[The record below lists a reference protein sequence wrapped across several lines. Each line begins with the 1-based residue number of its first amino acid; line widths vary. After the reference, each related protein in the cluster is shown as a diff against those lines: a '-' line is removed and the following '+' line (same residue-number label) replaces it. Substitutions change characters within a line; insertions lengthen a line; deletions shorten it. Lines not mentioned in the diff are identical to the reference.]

1 MKGHSEGE
9 GSLAG
14 CSSCKESDTTELL
27 NSNSKGEVIFK
38 IVCGKKWCGIWNVE
52 SGIVDTAREGEGRTN
67 WESSVDIHILPCVK
81 QIASEKLPSNTG
93 S

>member
-52 SGIVDTAREGEGRTN
+52 R
-67 WESSVDIHILPCVK
+67 WY
-81 QIASEKLPSNTG
+81 
-93 S
+93 